1 MDSPILRRQ
10 DSNIWLSIS
19 QAGCITTIEPMMKRT
34 MRKILFTRKGLTLFS
49 VLLVLFMRSVTGF
62 AADFLDPEQAFRVS
76 ASLNDKNTIVIDWKI
91 ATSYKLYRDQV
102 KVNVTAGNATLGKPV
117 FPKGILFTDPTS
129 GEKQMIYHDRLH
141 VEVPVTRA
149 NAPFTVNVSYQGCS
163 EDGLCYPPMSREFRL
178 KPAETG
184 EKVSDKPQEMTE
196 APVVAAEPSAV
207 ISDAKTS
214 QPSPTADK
222 KSGTDDMSLAK
233 STLESGSLWKVS
245 AAFLL
250 FGLLLSF
257 TPCVLPMVPILSSI
271 IVGEGET
278 TKAKSFLMAVAYCLG
293 MALVYTSLGV
303 AAGLAGEGLAGA
315 LQKPWVLVLFSLLL
329 FGLSLSMFDVY
340 QLQVPASL
348 QTKLNKTSG
357 NLKGGR
363 FVGVFFMG
371 AISALIVGPCVAA
384 PLAGTLVYISQT
396 KDVVIGGLALFSMA
410 MGMSVP
416 LLLIGLSAGSLLPK
430 AGAWMIGVK
439 YVFGL
444 MLIAVAIWMV
454 NPVLPQQATMLAWG
468 AFGILC
474 AVFAGLFG
482 PHSEKITIGGKF
494 VKMFGIL
501 LLVLGVLELVGAA
514 SGGTNPLEPLAGL
527 HAVSGSSV
535 TKEEGGHL
543 QFKRIRTVEDLDR
556 EVKASEGKPVMLD
569 FFADWCV
576 SCKEMEKFTFSN
588 AKVRQA
594 LSEVTLLQVDVTAN
608 TADDK
613 ALMKRFG
620 LFGPPGI
627 IFFDKSGNELK
638 EKRVVGFLEADK
650 FMEHVDKTK

>member
-1 MDSPILRRQ
+1 MTKKSTPR
-10 DSNIWLSIS
+10 
-19 QAGCITTIEPMMKRT
+19 
-34 MRKILFTRKGLTLFS
+34 S
-49 VLLVLFMRSVTGF
+49 VLAVVGILLMLFMRSVSAM
-62 AADFLDPEQAFRVS
+62 AADFLDPEQAFVPS
-76 ASLNDKNTIVIDWKI
+76 AELTGNHAIALHWKI
-91 ATSYKLYRDQV
+91 AKSYKLYRDQI
-102 KVNVTAGNATLGKPV
+102 KVGVSGGEASLGEPV
-117 FPKGILFTDPTS
+117 FPEGILFTDPST
-129 GEKQMIYHDRLH
+129 GEKQVIYHNELRL
-141 VEVPVTRA
+141 EVPVKQA
-149 NAPFTVNVSYQGCS
+149 SAPFTVNVEYQGCS
-163 EDGLCYPPMSREFRL
+163 EDGLCYPPISKSFKVDPSRPGALAAVESTPDTGASAGL
-178 KPAETG
+178 QPAA
-184 EKVSDKPQEMTE
+184 SDA
-196 APVVAAEPSAV
+196 APAVAASSANAV
-207 ISDAKTS
+207 DNGGKN
-214 QPSPTADK
+214 DL
-222 KSGTDDMSLAK
+222 SLAQ

-278 TKAKSFLMAVAYCLG
+278 TKAKSFLMALAYCLG

-315 LQKPWVLVLFSLLL
+315 LQKPWVLVMFSLLL
-329 FGLSLSMFDVY
+329 IGLSLSMFDVY

-348 QTKLNKTSG
+348 QNSLSKTSG
-357 NLKGGR
+357 KLKGGR

-454 NPVLPQQATMLAWG
+454 TPVLPPQALMVAWG
-468 AFGILC
+468 ALGILC
-474 AVFAGLFG
+474 AVFAGVFG
-482 PHSEKITIGGKF
+482 HLPEKLTIGGKF
-494 VKMFGIL
+494 KKTLG
-501 LLVLGVLELVGAA
+501 LVLFIIGVMELAGAA
-514 SGGTNPLEPLAGL
+514 SGGTNPLEPLVGL
-527 HAVSGSSV
+527 RGGSSV
-535 TKEEGGHL
+535 AAANNGETAEL
-543 QFKRIRTVEDLDR
+543 AFKKIRTLEDLDR
-556 EVKASEGKPVMLD
+556 ELNASAGKPVMLD
-569 FFADWCV
+569 FYADWCV
-576 SCKEMEKFTFSN
+576 SCKEFEKFTFSN
-588 AKVRQA
+588 AKVQQGLA
-594 LSEVTLLQVDVTAN
+594 DVTLLQVDVTAN

-613 ALMKRFG
+613 ALMKRFN

-627 IFFDKSGNELK
+627 IFFDKSGNEQADN
-638 EKRVVGFLEADK
+638 RIVGFVEAEEFLKHLEK
-650 FMEHVDKTK
+650 L